1 MVCITYSIKDVSVI
15 LGVSVSTVYNLISDG
30 VIPYVRVGGRYMI
43 PINEFQNWFNSNIQG
58 GLTNE

>member
-43 PINEFQNWFNSNIQG
+43 PINEFENWFNSNIKG